1 MFSKK
6 KKKKKPDVN
15 HMTTREM
22 LALLLKQSNRA
33 FELAERMKAVC
44 QTNDPAEEDEILDE
58 CNQLQEE
65 LRMWDDM

>member
-6 KKKKKPDVN
+6 KKKRKPDVS

-22 LALLLKQSNRA
+22 LAQLLEQANRA
-33 FELAERMKAVC
+33 FELAERMTAVC
-44 QTNDPAEEDEILDE
+44 QMNDPAEEDEILDE